1 MHPKASAVDRARSRM
16 LPADGEVLPPDTG
29 TEAQRR
35 KDLAFKAPF
44 ESERGSYGNSICF
57 HFSSI
62 KQFGR
67 CPLPLRPEDD
77 APSSDFAH
85 HAPQEAARGKA
96 HPGQGKV
103 GG

>member
-1 MHPKASAVDRARSRM
+1 MDGAQSRSLR
-16 LPADGEVLPPDTG
+16 ADGEVLSPDTD

-35 KDLAFKAPF
+35 KDSAFKAPF

-62 KQFGR
+62 KQFGG
-67 CPLPLRPEDD
+67 CPRPLRPEDD

-85 HAPQEAARGKA
+85 HAPQEATRGKA
-96 HPGQGKV
+96 HPGQGEV